1 MNKDVKFG
9 IKPRWYPEEPRG
21 FFRQWRLSGA
31 MSDDSPTVP
40 VNCPVCETTTRV
52 PVSEVAE
59 AVAKHNENQHGGD
72 DVAGVD
78 SAVVDRIA
86 ALAAEELGLTDE

>member
-1 MNKDVKFG
+1 
-9 IKPRWYPEEPRG
+9 
-21 FFRQWRLSGA
+21 
-31 MSDDSPTVP
+31 MSDDDPTVP
-40 VNCPVCETTTRV
+40 VNCPACETTTRV
-52 PVSEVAE
+52 PVSAVAE

-78 SAVVDRIA
+78 PVVVDQIA